1 MFGLFLILVGLL
13 LIGVAI
19 YYVLF
24 VHDKGASDPSKI
36 IDAQQDKVDTNAG
49 VAENYFKG
57 RKVQSQTRFQEA
69 VTENK
74 RATTET
80 IHQEAA
86 AVSATLEKEAV
97 PERHERKTKKEK
109 ADTEVYL
116 AQKLTEQ
123 KEHQLRERLI
133 DLALAQGFDVD
144 TYIKQKLDEL
154 EIEKLERETM
164 VKLKGGFVY
173 QLQDYQ
179 KLTMLRS
186 QLDELYEREHS
197 IESGNEPDSVKQK
210 KLAQVKADIEL
221 LEKDADGRRQGLLS
235 ANHGEETGR
244 SNPDSEP

>member
-1 MFGLFLILVGLL
+1 MFGYL
-13 LIGVAI
+13 LIAFGLVSIGVVI
-19 YYVLF
+19 YYWLA
-24 VHDKGASDPSKI
+24 HDKGASEPSEI
-36 IDAQQDKVDTNAG
+36 IDAQQNKVDTNAG
-49 VAENYFKG
+49 VAENYFKR
-57 RKVQSQTRFQEA
+57 RKVESQTKFQEA
-69 VTENK
+69 VTDNK
-74 RATTET
+74 RATTDTVRQET
-80 IHQEAA
+80 E

-97 PERHERKTKKEK
+97 PERHDRTIKREK
-109 ADTEVYL
+109 ADTEAYL

-144 TYIKQKLDEL
+144 TYLKQRLNDL

-186 QLDELYEREHS
+186 SLDELYEREHQ
-197 IESGNEPDSVKQK
+197 IESGNEPDAVKQK
-210 KLAQVKADIEL
+210 KLAQVRADIET
-221 LEKDADGRRQGLLS
+221 LEKDADGRRQGLLQ
-235 ANHGEETGR
+235 AYNGEESGG